1 MTRRGLWIVNLAL
14 FAALAGSFAV
24 AAMLESRSH
33 DDQCNQL
40 TAIASDPQKVAYVR
54 AWMASR
60 SQDERFMTAV
70 KTHARFDHDDPGT
83 RQSLDLDWQRLGLS
97 PINARLE
104 FNDGFAPYVRTLGI
118 RSVSL
123 YQGRSG
129 IIIGLNAGDLGLGSW
144 GAEEVRKLR
153 RVGDGVYVYCDV
165 N

>member
-14 FAALAGSFAV
+14 FAVLAGSLAV
-24 AAMLESRSH
+24 AAILDSRSH
-33 DDQCNQL
+33 DDQCSQL
-40 TAIASDPQKVAYVR
+40 TAIASDPQKIAYVR
-54 AWMASR
+54 AWVASR

-70 KTHARFDHDDPGT
+70 KTDARFDHDDPGT
-83 RQSLDLDWQRLGLS
+83 WQSIDLDWQRLGLS

-129 IIIGLNAGDLGLGSW
+129 IIIGLSAGDLGLGSW
-144 GAEEVRKLR
+144 STEQVRQLR
-153 RVGDGVYVYCDV
+153 LVADGVYVYCDF